1 MKVLLV
7 SNATKE
13 QVNTAVEIAQD
24 WLTEQ
29 AIEHRQ
35 IYSEHLLIN
44 NPFLAELAA
53 QVDQYDLVV
62 SFGGDG
68 TILRVS
74 RMIGD
79 SGVPLLA
86 FNFGGMGFLASAQ
99 ADAVLSA
106 LQQTINNKARIEE
119 RVFAEIAV
127 TYDDGVSEQYLALN
141 EVVISRGN
149 FGRIVSLDLFINN
162 TFMEKAR
169 GDGVLVATA
178 TGSTAYALSA
188 GGPLLNP
195 LYDGLVVVP
204 ISPHSLKAWSIVT
217 GPEDTVVLKPSL
229 DNAQR
234 IVLFLDGEVLW
245 SNEQAKQAIEAAAL
259 YGAPAA
265 FAAEAEVLHD
275 GEAVASA
282 GGAGVTT
289 GGAGAT
295 TGDNTPFSD
304 NPGSLTRENTFLSDG
319 LSGIESNSPEVIS
332 VAVRPSKAR
341 VRLVRL
347 GQHDFY
353 DQIASTFFGSS
364 YDR

>member
-29 AIEHRQ
+29 AIENRQ

-44 NPFLAELAA
+44 DPFLAEWAA

-106 LQQTINNKARIEE
+106 LQQTINYKAKIEE

-195 LYDGLVVVP
+195 LYNGLVVVP

-217 GPEDTVVLKPSL
+217 GPADTVVLKPSL

-245 SNEQAKQAIEAAAL
+245 SNEQAKQAGEAAAL
-259 YGAPAA
+259 YGTPAA
-265 FAAEAEVLHD
+265 FTAEVEALHD
-275 GEAVASA
+275 GKLVASA
-282 GGAGVTT
+282 

-304 NPGSLTRENTFLSDG
+304 DSGLLARESSSLSDG
-319 LSGIESNSPEVIS
+319 LSSIESYSPEVIS